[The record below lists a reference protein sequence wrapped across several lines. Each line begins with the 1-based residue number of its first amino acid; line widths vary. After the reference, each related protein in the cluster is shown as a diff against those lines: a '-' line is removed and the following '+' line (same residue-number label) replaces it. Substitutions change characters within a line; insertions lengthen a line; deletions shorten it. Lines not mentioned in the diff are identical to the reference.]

1 MSEPIADDVL
11 SSVERIDRAIARIE
25 QTIRSRA
32 AKEDAL
38 ARRHAALKA
47 RMAEAV
53 SALDA
58 SVRAEII
65 DLLVSSQEEKIE
77 VVYQGGTPGD
87 IHGIFAD
94 ITQMN
99 NIFGDWEKVDRN
111 SAENDQVIID
121 FEGTIEGEPFDG
133 NTAKDFKLVIGSKSM
148 IPGFEDQLINK
159 KINSDFEIKTNFPD
173 DYFKKDLAGKE
184 AVFKINLKEVQENVP
199 SKINKDLYEKL
210 AMEVKNENEFRDEIR
225 KRMENESLTQEK
237 TLTKDSMYELL
248 LKINKFSA
256 PQCTIREQSELMRK
270 EALSRIG
277 RNPEEESDND
287 LFPLDTFKE
296 NAEKR
301 VKLDLLFT
309 ALLNHY
315 DLKVNQD
322 DLKEFIE
329 EEAKR
334 YKDPK
339 QFETWVYNQ
348 PNQLDQYR
356 MIVLENQLVEK
367 LDNDLKSKDKVIN
380 FKDLSKY

>member
-1 MSEPIADDVL
+1 
-11 SSVERIDRAIARIE
+11 
-25 QTIRSRA
+25 
-32 AKEDAL
+32 
-38 ARRHAALKA
+38 
-47 RMAEAV
+47 
-53 SALDA
+53 
-58 SVRAEII
+58 
-65 DLLVSSQEEKIE
+65 
-77 VVYQGGTPGD
+77 
-87 IHGIFAD
+87 
-94 ITQMN
+94 
-99 NIFGDWEKVDRN
+99 
-111 SAENDQVIID
+111 
-121 FEGTIEGEPFDG
+121 
-133 NTAKDFKLVIGSKSM
+133 M
-148 IPGFEDQLINK
+148 IPGFEDQLVDK

-173 DYFKKDLAGKE
+173 DYFKKDLAGNE
-184 AVFKINLKEVQENVP
+184 AVFKIHLNEVQENVP
-199 SKINKDLYEKL
+199 SKIDKDLFEKL
-210 AMEVKNENEFRDEIR
+210 AMEVKNENEFRNEIK
-225 KRMENESLTQEK
+225 KRMENESVTQEK
-237 TLTKDSMYELL
+237 TLSKDSMYELL

-256 PQCTIREQSELMRK
+256 PKCTINEQSELMRK

-322 DLKEFIE
+322 ELKEFIE
-329 EEAKR
+329 EEAKK

-356 MIVLENQLVEK
+356 MIVLENKLVEK

>member
-1 MSEPIADDVL
+1 MKKNFVMKLKRDG
-11 SSVERIDRAIARIE
+11 ERVCN
-25 QTIRSRA
+25 SR
-32 AKEDAL
+32 
-38 ARRHAALKA
+38 KA
-47 RMAEAV
+47 
-53 SALDA
+53 
-58 SVRAEII
+58 
-65 DLLVSSQEEKIE
+65 
-77 VVYQGGTPGD
+77 
-87 IHGIFAD
+87 
-94 ITQMN
+94 
-99 NIFGDWEKVDRN
+99 
-111 SAENDQVIID
+111 
-121 FEGTIEGEPFDG
+121 
-133 NTAKDFKLVIGSKSM
+133 
-148 IPGFEDQLINK
+148 
-159 KINSDFEIKTNFPD
+159 
-173 DYFKKDLAGKE
+173 
-184 AVFKINLKEVQENVP
+184 
-199 SKINKDLYEKL
+199 
-210 AMEVKNENEFRDEIR
+210 
-225 KRMENESLTQEK
+225 
-237 TLTKDSMYELL
+237 LTKDSMYELL
-248 LKINKFSA
+248 LKLINFLHLNALSRA
-256 PQCTIREQSELMRK
+256 SELMRK

-322 DLKEFIE
+322 DLKGFIE

-380 FKDLSKY
+380 FKDLSQY

>member
-1 MSEPIADDVL
+1 M
-11 SSVERIDRAIARIE
+11 
-25 QTIRSRA
+25 
-32 AKEDAL
+32 
-38 ARRHAALKA
+38 
-47 RMAEAV
+47 
-53 SALDA
+53 
-58 SVRAEII
+58 
-65 DLLVSSQEEKIE
+65 
-77 VVYQGGTPGD
+77 G
-87 IHGIFAD
+87 
-94 ITQMN
+94 
-99 NIFGDWEKVDRN
+99 
-111 SAENDQVIID
+111 
-121 FEGTIEGEPFDG
+121 
-133 NTAKDFKLVIGSKSM
+133 
-148 IPGFEDQLINK
+148 
-159 KINSDFEIKTNFPD
+159 
-173 DYFKKDLAGKE
+173 
-184 AVFKINLKEVQENVP
+184 
-199 SKINKDLYEKL
+199 
-210 AMEVKNENEFRDEIR
+210 VKNEKEFRDEIK
-225 KRMENESLTQEK
+225 KRMENESVTQEK
-237 TLTKDSMYELL
+237 ALTKDSMYELL

-256 PQCTIREQSELMRK
+256 PQCTVKEQSELMRK

-334 YKDPK
+334 YKDSK

-367 LDNDLKSKDKVIN
+367 LDKDLKSKDKVIN